1 MKIGIDART
10 LFKPSGGVG
19 TYLRNLL
26 GGLSTLDSDHQ
37 YILFFDEEPPQ
48 KLDFLEELNFT
59 TRTLRLPLGQNLT
72 TWNNLRLP
80 LELRSHPV
88 DIFHFPFYTVPLLKS
103 AKWVVSIHDITYKIH
118 PEWFDWKGWLTFRP
132 FSYWAVKMAERILTC
147 SYASKEDIL
156 RCYKIP
162 EQKVVVTYYGVSKD
176 FQPVDNPDKL
186 AQVQKKYHLHHP
198 LILYV
203 GSFTVRK
210 NLVRLIRAF
219 HRLIAEK
226 KLDAYL
232 LLVGRPLSPS
242 PDLPS
247 LVKELELEHRISF
260 ISDYIPQEVLCLLYN
275 LADLFV
281 YPSLY
286 EGFGLP
292 PLEAMAC
299 GTPVVTSHISSLPEI
314 TGDAAILINPYD
326 PGEIAEALF
335 EGLTNP
341 VLRKELVQ
349 KGLERVQQFSW
360 KKTAWETLQVYQNL
374 R

>member
-19 TYLRNLL
+19 TYLKNLL
-26 GGLSTLDSDHQ
+26 EGLSTLDSDHQ

-80 LELRSHPV
+80 FELRLHPV
-88 DIFHFPFYTVPLLKS
+88 DVFHFPFYTVPLLKS

-242 PDLPS
+242 LDLPS

-299 GTPVVTSHISSLPEI
+299 GTPVVTSNISSLPEI
-314 TGDAAILINPYD
+314 VGDAAILINPYN

-335 EGLTNP
+335 EGLTNG
-341 VLRKELVQ
+341 VLREELVQ
-349 KGLERVQQFSW
+349 KGRERVQQFSW
-360 KKTAWETLQVYQNL
+360 KKTAQETLQVYQSL
-374 R
+374 K

>member
-1 MKIGIDART
+1 
-10 LFKPSGGVG
+10 
-19 TYLRNLL
+19 
-26 GGLSTLDSDHQ
+26 
-37 YILFFDEEPPQ
+37 
-48 KLDFLEELNFT
+48 
-59 TRTLRLPLGQNLT
+59 
-72 TWNNLRLP
+72 
-80 LELRSHPV
+80 
-88 DIFHFPFYTVPLLKS
+88 
-103 AKWVVSIHDITYKIH
+103 
-118 PEWFDWKGWLTFRP
+118 
-132 FSYWAVKMAERILTC
+132 MAERILTC

-176 FQPVDNPDKL
+176 FQPVENPDKL

-242 PDLPS
+242 LDLPS

-299 GTPVVTSHISSLPEI
+299 GTPVVTSNISSLPEI
-314 TGDAAILINPYD
+314 VGDAAILINPYN

-335 EGLTNP
+335 EGLTNG
-341 VLRKELVQ
+341 VLREELVQ
-349 KGLERVQQFSW
+349 KGRERVQQFSW
-360 KKTAWETLQVYQNL
+360 KKTAQETLQVYQSL
-374 R
+374 K

>member
-19 TYLRNLL
+19 TYLKNLL
-26 GGLSTLDSDHQ
+26 EGLSVLDSDNQ
-37 YILFFDEEPPQ
+37 YILFFDEKPPR
-48 KLDFLEELNFT
+48 KLDFLEESNFT

-80 LELRSHPV
+80 FELRFHPV
-88 DIFHFPFYTVPLLKS
+88 DVFHFPFYTVPLLKS
-103 AKWVVSIHDITYKIH
+103 SRWVVSIHDITYKIH
-118 PEWFDWKGWLTFRP
+118 PEWFNWKGWLTFRP
-132 FSYWAVKMAERILTC
+132 FSYWAVKTAECILTC

-156 RCYKIP
+156 RYYKVP
-162 EQKVVVTYYGVSKD
+162 EQRVVVTYYGVSED
-176 FQPVDNPDKL
+176 FQLLDNPDKL
-186 AQVQKKYHLHHP
+186 TQIQDKYNLRRP

-203 GSFTVRK
+203 GSLTVRK
-210 NLVRLIRAF
+210 NLVRLIQAF
-219 HRLIAEK
+219 HQIITEK
-226 KLDAYL
+226 KIEAYL
-232 LLVGRPLSPS
+232 LLVGRPLSPY

-247 LVKELELEHRISF
+247 LVKELGLEHRISF
-260 ISDYIPQEVLCLLYN
+260 LFEPVSQEVLCLLYN

-299 GTPVVTSHISSLPEI
+299 GTPVVTSNISSLPEI
-314 TGDAAILINPYD
+314 VGDAAILINPYN

-335 EGLTNP
+335 EGLTNG

-349 KGLERVQQFSW
+349 KGRERVKQFSW
-360 KKTAWETLQVYQNL
+360 KKTAQETLQVYQSL
-374 R
+374 K